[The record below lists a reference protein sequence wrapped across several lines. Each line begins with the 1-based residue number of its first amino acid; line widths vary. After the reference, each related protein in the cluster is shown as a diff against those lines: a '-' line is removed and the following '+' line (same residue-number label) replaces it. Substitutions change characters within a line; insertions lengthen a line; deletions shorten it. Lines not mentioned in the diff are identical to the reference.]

1 MKMNTRC
8 FILWIRVSF
17 NKSSLVLFLVI
28 SLTKNRDQLSLLVC
42 RPLDLSSELSDC
54 SNMKTL
60 MSTQICITL
69 PCRAVTIYIWKR
81 TISLKNSDTIFIDK
95 VLTQKGLDI
104 NLHYQKN
111 TGLEVQKPRITSK
124 IPSHTWFVFYVPL
137 ELKGQFLRFFQNTSI
152 KEKKNI
158 FNKVWVDRE
167 VMFSIVWN
175 HGFEIILSFP
185 QLLEV
190 PLISWEFHSRFCN
203 SYNQITRR
211 EMRACCRSVLS
222 NSYDPMDCSLPGYSI
237 HGIFQARIMEWIAIS
252 SSRGSSQSRD
262 WTHVS
267 CISCNGR

>member
-1 MKMNTRC
+1 MMKMNTRC

-28 SLTKNRDQLSLLVC
+28 SLTKNRDQLLLLVC

-81 TISLKNSDTIFIDK
+81 TISLKTSDTIFIDK

-124 IPSHTWFVFYVPL
+124 IPSHTWFVFYVPGIKGTI
-137 ELKGQFLRFFQNTSI
+137 LKILPEHQN
-152 KEKKNI
+152 KGEKKYI
-158 FNKVWVDRE
+158 
-167 VMFSIVWN
+167 
-175 HGFEIILSFP
+175 
-185 QLLEV
+185 Q
-190 PLISWEFHSRFCN
+190 
-203 SYNQITRR
+203 
-211 EMRACCRSVLS
+211 
-222 NSYDPMDCSLPGYSI
+222 
-237 HGIFQARIMEWIAIS
+237 
-252 SSRGSSQSRD
+252 
-262 WTHVS
+262 
-267 CISCNGR
+267 

>member
-1 MKMNTRC
+1 MKMNTAC

-95 VLTQKGLDI
+95 VLTQRGMDI

-111 TGLEVQKPRITSK
+111 TRLRSAKTHDYLKDFIPHLVCFLCTTGIKGIILK
-124 IPSHTWFVFYVPL
+124 ILPEHQN
-137 ELKGQFLRFFQNTSI
+137 KG
-152 KEKKNI
+152 EKK
-158 FNKVWVDRE
+158 FNKGWVDGGI
-167 VMFSIVWN
+167 MFSFIWK
-175 HGFEIILSFP
+175 HSFEIILSFP

-203 SYNQITRR
+203 SYNQIRRSNQNRR
-211 EMRACCRSVLS
+211 EMLVCSV
-222 NSYDPMDCSLPGYSI
+222 
-237 HGIFQARIMEWIAIS
+237 A
-252 SSRGSSQSRD
+252 QSCP
-262 WTHVS
+262 TLVTP
-267 CISCNGR
+267 